1 MERLTSRFD
10 TSSWYYGWT
19 VQKARARDGIRDYID
34 RAQDNV
40 HVVNLSVKVSVFY
53 LTDNVHVVNLSVK
66 VSVFYLTDNVHVVNL
81 SVKVS
86 VLLFCAVKRNQL
98 VAGDEIFNT
107 RETQFFFIH
116 CSAEKVLGFAPCR
129 KKLHWLKRAP

>member
-53 LTDNVHVVNLSVK
+53 LTDNVHVVNL
-66 VSVFYLTDNVHVVNL
+66 L
-81 SVKVS
+81 VKVS

-116 CSAEKVLGFAPCR
+116 CSAGKVLGFAPCR
-129 KKLHWLKRAP
+129 KKLLWLKRAP